1 MAQSITT
8 LTSANFDETIG
19 SSDLPILVDFWAEWC
34 GPCKG
39 LTMVI
44 KGAGDK
50 VTVPV
55 EDVNIDENLMM
66 AQDFNIRSVPT
77 MVLVDKE
84 EKELKRVVGSLSET
98 QLLEFLKV

>member
-1 MAQSITT
+1 MKV
-8 LTSANFDETIG
+8 LKFY
-19 SSDLPILVDFWAEWC
+19 AEWC

>member
-1 MAQSITT
+1 MKVLKFYA
-8 LTSANFDETIG
+8 D
-19 SSDLPILVDFWAEWC
+19 WC

>member
-1 MAQSITT
+1 MKV
-8 LTSANFDETIG
+8 LKFY
-19 SSDLPILVDFWAEWC
+19 AEWC

-50 VTVPV
+50 VTIPV

>member
-1 MAQSITT
+1 MKV
-8 LTSANFDETIG
+8 LKFY
-19 SSDLPILVDFWAEWC
+19 AEWC

-50 VTVPV
+50 VTIPV

-66 AQDFNIRSVPT
+66 AQIFNIRSVPT
-77 MVLVDKE
+77 MFLVDKD
-84 EKELKRVVGSLSET
+84 EKEIKRQVGTMNEA
-98 QLLEFLKV
+98 QLLDFLKV